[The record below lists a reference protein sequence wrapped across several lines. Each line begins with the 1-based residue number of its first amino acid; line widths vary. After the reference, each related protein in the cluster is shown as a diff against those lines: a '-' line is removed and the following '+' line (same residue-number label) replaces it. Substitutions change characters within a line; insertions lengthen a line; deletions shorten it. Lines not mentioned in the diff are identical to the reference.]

1 MLVDLYDVKA
11 SYLST
16 ASCRVAG
23 CGVLQGAVSALSCDT
38 GHARPLS
45 PDGVLYQIYYICVVR
60 FSPEGTANG
69 LTFPRCVGSREWRCS
84 EIAGEGPV
92 RLWARQANFAIVT
105 SSPDWSSRE
114 YQVCV
119 ADLTCRRR
127 VVKTRSV

>member
-16 ASCRVAG
+16 APCRVAG
-23 CGVLQGAVSALSCDT
+23 CGVLQGVCVSGAYT
-38 GHARPLS
+38 RPLP
-45 PDGVLYQIYYICVVR
+45 PDAVLYQIYYICVVR
-60 FSPEGTANG
+60 FPPEGTADG
-69 LTFPRCVGSREWRCS
+69 LTFLPRVVSREWRWC
-84 EIAGEGPV
+84 EMVREGPG
-92 RLWARQANFAIVT
+92 RPQTRQASFAMVT

-114 YQVCV
+114 YQACV

>member
-16 ASCRVAG
+16 APCRVAG
-23 CGVLQGAVSALSCDT
+23 CGVLQGVCVSGAYT
-38 GHARPLS
+38 RPLS
-45 PDGVLYQIYYICVVR
+45 PDAVLYQIYYICVVR